1 MALIPWSLWIYAGPA
16 ANLVVRLFMIDAGIK
31 FEERLYARD
40 ATWPETKEK
49 LKKQGLTRTG
59 QLPSVEYKGKVLT
72 GVSRNPT
79 LRIS

>member
-1 MALIPWSLWIYAGPA
+1 
-16 ANLVVRLFMIDAGIK
+16 MIDAGIK

-72 GVSRNPT
+72 GVSRHLYFSLSWHKLT
-79 LRIS
+79 KAG

>member
-1 MALIPWSLWIYAGPA
+1 MNRALTPVI
-16 ANLVVRLFMIDAGIK
+16 RLFMIDAGIK

-72 GVSRNPT
+72 GVRCHLP
-79 LRIS
+79 ISLL